1 MNLRSF
7 LRFKIAFWNEF
18 FILQVQNK
26 DVSYPTELERQDR
39 MVILER

>member
-1 MNLRSF
+1 MNLSSF
-7 LRFKIAFWNEF
+7 LRSKIAFWNEF